1 MRIGAGTAREFV
13 FMLLIITY
21 WNIFI
26 VYIYYTNQ
34 IKREY
39 LCQFINPCILSHCL
53 KYLRSEGSGVVG
65 LQRFY
70 SIILNGV

>member
-1 MRIGAGTAREFV
+1 MRIGAGTARKFV

-39 LCQFINPCILSHCL
+39 LCQFINPFSLCKIARSSVILL
-53 KYLRSEGSGVVG
+53 LP
-65 LQRFY
+65 LFM
-70 SIILNGV
+70 SI

>member
-13 FMLLIITY
+13 FMLFIITY

-39 LCQFINPCILSHCL
+39 LCQFINSCILSHCL
-53 KYLRSEGSGVVG
+53 KHLLSEGSGVFG

-70 SIILNGV
+70 SIILNVV